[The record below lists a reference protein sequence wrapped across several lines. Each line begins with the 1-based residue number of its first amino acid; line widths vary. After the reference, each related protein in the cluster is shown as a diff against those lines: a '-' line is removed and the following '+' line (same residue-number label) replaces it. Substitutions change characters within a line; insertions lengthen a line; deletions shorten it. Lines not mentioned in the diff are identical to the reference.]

1 MLKKLLLLY
10 ENSILFT
17 EKPKNPSDQLY
28 VFFNDIGDE
37 WIGIPKNEISDK
49 ELTLL
54 KTIYTLV
61 DYQTTFVQSPAKG
74 WYDFLLLDGPLPI
87 FPSDSYVRFIQ
98 FHINN
103 SDVSQIE
110 MESALKGFFTEE
122 VNIFWESSR
131 RGIVIEE
138 KKQVSLSEEELISM
152 SETLESDFYVKTS
165 FFIGKFHPISEQ
177 LRLRFLQEKEY
188 FSFGM
193 SYLGTHDIFTF
204 EHIFPA
210 YLAANLPMELKNRG
224 IQGISEVFTEDQD
237 LFSTIKVFLESNL
250 NASLTAKKLY
260 IHRNTL
266 QYRIDKFH
274 EKTGIGLKDFYG
286 AFTVFLAC
294 LLFEQ
299 NHK

>member
-1 MLKKLLLLY
+1 MLKKLLVLY

-28 VFFNDIGDE
+28 VFFNDIEDE

-61 DYQTTFVQSPAKG
+61 DYQTPLVPSSAKG
-74 WYDFLLLDGPLPI
+74 WYDFLLLDGPPPI
-87 FPSDSYVRFIQ
+87 YPSDTYFRFIQ

-103 SDVSQIE
+103 SDASQIE

-122 VNIFWESSR
+122 VSIIWESSR

-165 FFIGKFHPISEQ
+165 YFIGKFHHISEQ

-188 FSFGM
+188 FSFGI
-193 SYLGTHDIFTF
+193 SHLGTKDIFTF

-210 YLAANLPMELKNRG
+210 YLAAHLPMELKNRG

-266 QYRIDKFH
+266 QYRIDKFY